1 MDPLLQGEVRMFPIH
16 CVKTVV
22 GPFIFGV
29 KSQIPLC
36 HLFASMETQVRR
48 DVACDFGTPYDKS
61 HVLFREELGWP
72 IMIAVVNRCGDRA
85 FCQCVAHAIEL
96 LGQRELL
103 PPEHTVHVFVDMH
116 ISERSPLER
125 FDRLETATYVC
136 AFCTWSDATLMMR
149 RYLQRAFVVT
159 A

>member
-1 MDPLLQGEVRMFPIH
+1 MFPIH
-16 CVKTVV
+16 CVKAVV
-22 GPFIFGV
+22 GPFISGAG
-29 KSQIPLC
+29 SQIPSC
-36 HLFASMETQVRR
+36 HLFACVETQVRN

-61 HVLFREELGWP
+61 HVFFWEELGWP
-72 IMIAVVNRCGDRA
+72 VMIAVVNCCGDRA
-85 FCQCVAHAIEL
+85 FSQCVAHAIEL

-103 PPEHTVHVFVDMH
+103 PPEHTVHMSVDVH

-125 FDRLETATYVC
+125 FDRLETAAYVC
-136 AFCTWSDATLMMR
+136 AFCTWSDATLMVR